1 LSIDVIPARP
11 EMANVLTLQG
21 AQMALGQYATPEH
34 LAAAMVNGFALA
46 VVDGSRILA
55 IGGVQ
60 TVWEDRGNAWGLLTD
75 DIAYAMPIIHKTVLR
90 VLDTAPHARVEAQ
103 VAAEHETGQRWVRML
118 RFHHEGTMRR
128 FFQGRDYDLFSR
140 VK

>member
-1 LSIDVIPARP
+1 MSIEVIPARP
-11 EMANVLTLQG
+11 EMADILSLQG

-34 LAAAMVNGFALA
+34 LAAAMVNGFGLA

-75 DIAYAMPIIHKTVLR
+75 DIAYAMPTIHKTVLR
-90 VLDTAPHARVEAQ
+90 VLELAPHARIEAQ
-103 VAAEHETGQRWVRML
+103 VAADHETGQRWVRML
-118 RFHHEGTMRR
+118 RFQHEGTMRR

>member
-1 LSIDVIPARP
+1 MSIDVIPARP
-11 EMANVLTLQG
+11 EMADILSLQG

-34 LAAAMVNGFALA
+34 LAAAMVNGFGLA

-75 DIAYAMPIIHKTVLR
+75 DIAYAMPTIHKTVLR
-90 VLDTAPHARVEAQ
+90 VLELAPHARIEAQ
-103 VAAEHETGQRWVRML
+103 VAADHGTGQRWVRML
-118 RFHHEGTMRR
+118 RFQHEGTMKR
-128 FFQGRDYDLFSR
+128 FFKGRDYDLFSR